1 MTEYR
6 ALAYLSRLMPSER
19 IADLYDEDD
28 FVADALNALI
38 PDFEYL
44 DWSHKTVGDALK
56 FCKERQ

>member
-1 MTEYR
+1 
-6 ALAYLSRLMPSER
+6 MPSER